1 MVRLATDDLER
12 RRRAQFGRTVMGISA
27 LLLMIMSAVLPHVM
41 VEAATV
47 VPAAPSFRPAVSS

>member
-1 MVRLATDDLER
+1 MVRLATEELER

-27 LLLMIMSAVLPHVM
+27 LLLMIMSAVLPHVI

-47 VPAAPSFRPAVSS
+47 VPGRSLIPASRFS